1 MDFRMEQ
8 EKTPIGLWVIIGSL
22 ILGGLY
28 GLYDWYYEITYQL
41 PLVVLGILFLCLLIA
56 LGLYKKHNFARI
68 IVIILTFLML
78 VPDIIWLGL
87 VTNPFLTTEDFFYG
101 VLPKTLGI
109 VFNVWIIFY
118 LTMPKTKTLF
128 GSKTSR
134 TSNYRRPYFFLGMSV
149 FIFILYHHIHSG
161 HFFELLASRSGLDKN
176 TETVYI
182 FEEERSYKKGE
193 PIHFKFEDPLPVI
206 GLTSSI
212 CFITDFVSL
221 KELEKKK
228 TDRQEEY
235 ESFLSSDNVDYDALH
250 KSIHKAFFTGTAAD
264 SKGEVFDFRHNVN
277 TLENNDRFPDKGYIA
292 ECAEIYFD
300 DNDLEKKT
308 IGNVKRPRDIKE
320 ISLTAQND
328 FTALYAFWKTSD
340 VLEQFYEGMPDIP
353 DEPMPE
359 PTEEQ
364 EKALEEWRKMQE
376 ERVKKEMEKRQK

>member
-1 MDFRMEQ
+1 MKQ
-8 EKTPIGLWVIIGSL
+8 TQQKIPIGLWIIIGL
-22 ILGGLY
+22 NMLGALY
-28 GLYDWYYEITYQL
+28 GPYGWYFNNEDPVFGFGSFL
-41 PLVVLGILFLCLLIA
+41 LGLIFA
-56 LGLYKKHNFARI
+56 LGLFMRLNFFRVVGI
-68 IVIILTFLML
+68 ITY
-78 VPDIIWLGL
+78 
-87 VTNPFLTTEDFFYG
+87 FLTISVDIFWMSAVINPMLTQEDFLYG
-101 VLPKTLGI
+101 VLPKFLGT
-109 VFNVWIIFY
+109 FFSVWIIFY
-118 LTMPKTKTLF
+118 LTMPKTKALF
-128 GSKTSR
+128 GKKT
-134 TSNYRRPYFFLGMSV
+134 TKTENYKRPYFFLGMGI
-149 FIFILYHHIHSG
+149 FIFGLFYFIHSG
-161 HFFELLASRSGLDKN
+161 HFLKLLASRSGLDKN

-228 TDRQEEY
+228 TERQEEY

-264 SKGEVFDFRHNVN
+264 SKGKVFDFRHNVN